1 MKTNPFTLEPCK
13 TCGVVTTI
21 TGTQMKREILAWA
34 GVEVSTTGPYGG
46 NMSRVELMAV
56 YTKIFGGRDEQDS

>member
-13 TCGVVTTI
+13 TCGVAPTI

-34 GVEVSTTGPYGG
+34 GVEVSTGPYGG
-46 NMSRVELMAV
+46 NMTRAEIMAV
-56 YTKIFGGRDEQDS
+56 YTKIFGGKDE